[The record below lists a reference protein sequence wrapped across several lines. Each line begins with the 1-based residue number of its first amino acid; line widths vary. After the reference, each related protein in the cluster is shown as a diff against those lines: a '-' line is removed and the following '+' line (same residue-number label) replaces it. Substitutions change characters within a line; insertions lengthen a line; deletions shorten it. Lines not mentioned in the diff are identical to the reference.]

1 MVGADDDKASL
12 TIPRVKVYLN
22 SLNTAVIENGN
33 TWAQE
38 INNVGLHVYE
48 TGLFYF
54 YETNI
59 FEVKI
64 AKLQF
69 PGSYYQVTTLF

>member
-1 MVGADDDKASL
+1 MVGKDDDKASL
-12 TIPRVKVYLN
+12 TIRRVNVYLN

-38 INNVGLHVYE
+38 IDNVGLHVYE

-54 YETNI
+54 NEKNI

-69 PGSYYQVTTLF
+69 PRSYYQESTLF